1 MNKRSFPLDPKSG
14 KTIRDLAQPGYYPKF
29 STLKQKKSWDEA
41 TRQVVVERVQP
52 PPPIRFFQP
61 AEAELLQ
68 AILDRILPQD
78 DRDDAHTIPIL
89 PAIDQ
94 RLYKNELNG
103 FRYEE
108 MPPDREAYHLGL
120 KAIDEMAQQQF
131 QTPFAALPV
140 SRQETILKSLH
151 DGKPN
156 PENPAWKRIPVHRFW
171 AMLMEDCVTAY
182 YAHPWSWDEIGFGG
196 PAYPRG
202 YMRLENGLP
211 EPWETDESRYEWLAP
226 ADSLSDLEH
235 ADASPEQASSQG
247 RGGTHG

>member
-1 MNKRSFPLDPKSG
+1 MTKHSFPLDPKSG
-14 KTIRDLAQPGYYPKF
+14 QPIRDLPQPGYYPKF
-29 STLKQKKSWDEA
+29 STLKQKKSWDQT
-41 TRQVVVERVQP
+41 TRNLVVERVHAAP
-52 PPPIRFFQP
+52 EIRFFNP

-78 DRDDAHTIPIL
+78 DRDEPHTIPIL
-89 PAIDQ
+89 PTIDE

-103 FRYEE
+103 FRYED

-120 KAIDEMAQQQF
+120 QAIDEMAQQQF

-140 SRQETILKSLH
+140 SRQELLLKSLH
-151 DGKPN
+151 DGKPA
-156 PENPAWKRIPVHRFW
+156 PHHPVWKQMPIHRFW

-182 YAHPWSWDEIGFGG
+182 YSHPWSWDEIGFGG

-211 EPWETDESRYEWLAP
+211 EPWETDESRYEWTAP
-226 ADSLSDLEH
+226 ADSISDLDNEGTPPAH
-235 ADASPEQASSQG
+235 ASLHG
-247 RGGTHG
+247 HGGTH